1 MYVVILSNAFDH
13 LAAEIENLE
22 NQLGAVIDEEW
33 DSQMNIR
40 GFEIDPA
47 QHQVGPLKCS
57 SVTERGTNEPL
68 WLVGCGS
75 LWSANFWDSCRNIW
89 TLFINLNRRL
99 PNRPRFSVSWAES
112 PSYHSSH
119 RLASNKRGRK
129 SRFK

>member
-47 QHQVGPLKCS
+47 QH
-57 SVTERGTNEPL
+57 
-68 WLVGCGS
+68 
-75 LWSANFWDSCRNIW
+75 
-89 TLFINLNRRL
+89 
-99 PNRPRFSVSWAES
+99 
-112 PSYHSSH
+112 
-119 RLASNKRGRK
+119 
-129 SRFK
+129 